1 VMAIHCRSVDGE
13 SLRHSFAISELT
25 C

>member
-1 VMAIHCRSVDGE
+1 MAIHCRSVDGE
-13 SLRHSFAISELT
+13 SLRHSFAISVLT